1 MSAPDYPVEGLIGY
15 ISFGGTTVG
24 HLIGVE
30 LSGDRSVTHYRAMGT
45 YSATTL
51 LRGRRN
57 FEGSARKAFLCGD
70 FLTLFLDDCG
80 TFGGTFF
87 PRYGHCTDGATA
99 CGTIAGSLIF
109 TGWRLTGWEAE
120 AEAAKIE
127 ELTFA
132 MYAVS
137 RGPWP

>member
-1 MSAPDYPVEGLIGY
+1 MAAPNYPVEGLIGK
-15 ISFGGTTVG
+15 ISLGGTIIG
-24 HLIGVE
+24 HLLGVE
-30 LSGDRSVTHYRAMGT
+30 LSGDRSVTHYRPMNA
-45 YSATTL
+45 YDATTL

-57 FEGSARKAFLCGD
+57 YEGSARKAFICGD
-70 FLTLFLDDCG
+70 FLTLFRNNCG
-80 TFGGTFF
+80 TIAGTFY
-87 PRYGHCTDGATA
+87 PRYGHCTGGTTA

-132 MYAVS
+132 MYNVS
-137 RGPWP
+137 QP

>member
-1 MSAPDYPVEGLIGY
+1 MSVNYPVEGLIGK
-15 ISFGGTTVG
+15 ISFGGTIVG
-24 HLIGVE
+24 HLLGVE

-45 YSATTL
+45 YNATTL

-70 FLTLFLDDCG
+70 FLTYFLNDCG
-80 TFGGTFF
+80 TFAGTFY
-87 PRYGHCTDGATA
+87 PRYGHCTDGTTA
-99 CGTIAGSLIF
+99 CGTIGGSLIF

-120 AEAAKIE
+120 AEAAKVE

-132 MYAVS
+132 MYEVAQTFD
-137 RGPWP
+137 

>member
-1 MSAPDYPVEGLIGY
+1 MSVPDYPVEGLIGK
-15 ISFGGTTVG
+15 ISYGGTIVG
-24 HLIGVE
+24 HLLGVE

-70 FLTLFLDDCG
+70 FLTLFLNDCG
-80 TFGGTFF
+80 TFGGTFY
-87 PRYGHCTDGATA
+87 PRYGHCTDGTTA
-99 CGTIAGSLIF
+99 CGTIAGTVIF

-120 AEAAKIE
+120 AEAAKVE

-132 MYAVS
+132 MYKVTQ
-137 RGPWP
+137 P

>member
-1 MSAPDYPVEGLIGY
+1 MAVPNYPTEGLIGK
-15 ISFGGTTVG
+15 ISLGGTVIG
-24 HLIGVE
+24 HLLGVE

-45 YSATTL
+45 YDATTL

-57 FEGSARKAFLCGD
+57 YEGSARKAYICGD
-70 FLTLFLDDCG
+70 FLTLFRDNCG
-80 TFGGTFF
+80 TIAGTFY
-87 PRYGHCTDGATA
+87 PRYGHCTGGTTA
-99 CGTIAGSLIF
+99 CGTIGGSLIF

-132 MYAVS
+132 MYNIS
-137 RGPWP
+137 QP

>member
-1 MSAPDYPVEGLIGY
+1 MSTPDYPVEGLIGY
-15 ISFGGTTVG
+15 INFGGTTVG
-24 HLIGVE
+24 HLLGVE

-57 FEGSARKAFLCGD
+57 FEGSARKAYICGD
-70 FLTLFLDDCG
+70 FLTLFLNDCG

-87 PRYGHCTDGATA
+87 PRYGHCTGGTDA

-132 MYAVS
+132 MYAVTQ
-137 RGPWP
+137 P

>member
-1 MSAPDYPVEGLIGY
+1 MAPDYPIEGLVGY
-15 ISFGGTTVG
+15 ISINGETVG
-24 HLIGVE
+24 HLLGVE

-45 YSATTL
+45 YNTTTL

-57 FEGSARKAFLCGD
+57 FEGSARKAFICGD
-70 FLTLFLDDCG
+70 FLTMFLNDCG
-80 TFGGTFF
+80 TFAGTFY
-87 PRYGHCTDGATA
+87 PRSGACTESA
-99 CGTIAGSLIF
+99 CGTVTGTLVF

-132 MYAVS
+132 MYDVTQ
-137 RGPWP
+137 P

>member
-1 MSAPDYPVEGLIGY
+1 MAVPNYPVEGLIGK
-15 ISFGGTTVG
+15 ISLGGVTIG
-24 HLIGVE
+24 HLLGVE

-45 YSATTL
+45 YDATTL

-57 FEGSARKAFLCGD
+57 YEGSARKAFICGD
-70 FLTLFLDDCG
+70 FLTLFRDNCG
-80 TFGGTFF
+80 TIAGTFY
-87 PRYGHCTDGATA
+87 PRYGHCTGGTTA

-132 MYAVS
+132 MYNVS
-137 RGPWP
+137 QP

>member
-1 MSAPDYPVEGLIGY
+1 MAAPSYPVEGLIGK
-15 ISFGGTTVG
+15 ISFDGVVVG
-24 HLIGVE
+24 HLLGVE

-45 YSATTL
+45 YNTTHL

-57 FEGSARKAFLCGD
+57 FEGSARKAFICGD
-70 FLTLFLDDCG
+70 FLTKFLNDCG
-80 TFGGTFF
+80 TFAGTFY
-87 PRYGHCTDGATA
+87 PRYGHCTDGITA
-99 CGTIAGSLIF
+99 CGTIGVKLIF

-132 MYAVS
+132 MYDVTQ
-137 RGPWP
+137 P

>member
-1 MSAPDYPVEGLIGY
+1 MAVPDYPVEGLVGK
-15 ISFGGTTVG
+15 ISINGTIVG
-24 HLIGVE
+24 HLLGVE

-45 YSATTL
+45 YNATSL

-70 FLTLFLDDCG
+70 FLGFFLNDCG
-80 TFGGTFF
+80 TFAGTFY
-87 PRYGHCTDGATA
+87 PRYGACTESA
-99 CGTIAGSLIF
+99 CGTIAGSLVF

-132 MYAVS
+132 MYDVDQ
-137 RGPWP
+137 GPYV